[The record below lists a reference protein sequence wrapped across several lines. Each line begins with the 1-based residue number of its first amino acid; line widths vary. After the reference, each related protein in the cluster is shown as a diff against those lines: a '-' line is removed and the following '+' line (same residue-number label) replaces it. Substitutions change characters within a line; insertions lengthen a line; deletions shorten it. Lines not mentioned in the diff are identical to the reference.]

1 MDKYESHQWIGIILF
16 IILCIILFVIYLK
29 YDRNKRIEEFFENEM
44 ISENFENE
52 DSEDEEEDF
61 ENEDS
66 EDDEEH
72 FGNYDSEDEEEDF
85 ENEDSEDDEEH
96 FGNYDSDDEE
106 EEDEEEYYKGK
117 KGDKKVP
124 PTKPRPGQPFGP
136 NSRQR
141 QRQMEAVKKAQEA
154 KKAKE
159 DAKKAN
165 QSQPVKP
172 AQPSQSSQPAPT
184 PKKKGGKKKGGN
196 KKKGGI
202 KKKGGNKK
210 KGGKKKSQVGASQR
224 AVVQAEI
231 ARSRAGSGI
240 SSGVDKCDI
249 KVDEWN
255 KSPEEIKREKERLSK
270 MMECQV
276 RNIIK
281 ENVRNN
287 VMDIL
292 SAQKPLMSGPSG
304 PVGPPGPPGSK
315 LQASGRLYNQLG
327 SFESTDTAYERP
339 NMVVSRASGTNP
351 SSSYVFMDKI
361 TPFVS
366 YQTWYYNDKNQIIN
380 RYDNNCMTYTKGS
393 DKIYMDQCDDNNMR
407 QKWFWDR
414 TNRFVS
420 LDTSDNKGENVRCMN
435 VSTPMT
441 DSLMSSVPDCTGDQ
455 CTNKGLKRFLV
466 VGDCGK
472 NTVTSSQLFSFG

>member
-1 MDKYESHQWIGIILF
+1 MNRGMDKYESHQWIGLILF

-29 YDRNKRIEEFFENEM
+29 YDRNKRIEEFFENEYY
-44 ISENFENE
+44 EDEEEHFENE
-52 DSEDEEEDF
+52 DKEEHFENEDEEEHF
-61 ENEDS
+61 WN
-66 EDDEEH
+66 DDE
-72 FGNYDSEDEEEDF
+72 DEDED
-85 ENEDSEDDEEH
+85 
-96 FGNYDSDDEE
+96 
-106 EEDEEEYYKGK
+106 EDEEEYYKANK
-117 KGDKKVP
+117 D
-124 PTKPRPGQPFGP
+124 
-136 NSRQR
+136 
-141 QRQMEAVKKAQEA
+141 VKKMNRGLNKMNKGIVKVA
-154 KKAKE
+154 KDSKNVKGNTNIMKKESTKAGKAVVKIGK
-159 DAKKAN
+159 DTKNVKGNTKIMKKNMNKTGKAF
-165 QSQPVKP
+165 KKMD
-172 AQPSQSSQPAPT
+172 PS
-184 PKKKGGKKKGGN
+184 PKKKSKPKAQKNTGPAKVTQNVMAQNAEKA
-196 KKKGGI
+196 GI
-202 KKKGGNKK
+202 IMAG
-210 KGGKKKSQVGASQR
+210 
-224 AVVQAEI
+224 
-231 ARSRAGSGI
+231 GSGELE
-240 SSGVDKCDI
+240 KCNI
-249 KVDEWN
+249 KVDEWG
-255 KSPEEIKREKERLSK
+255 KSKSEIQKQKASLSK

-276 RNIIK
+276 RNLIK
-281 ENVRNN
+281 EQVRNN
-287 VMDIL
+287 VMDVL
-292 SAQKPLMSGPSG
+292 SAQRPLMSGPSG

-315 LQASGRLYNQLG
+315 LQASGRLFNQLG

-351 SSSYVFMDKI
+351 SSSYVYMDKI

-366 YQTWYYNDKNQIIN
+366 YQTWYYNDKNQLIN
-380 RYDNNCMTYTKGS
+380 RYDNTCMTYTKGS

>member
-1 MDKYESHQWIGIILF
+1 MNRGMDKYESHQWIGIILF

-44 ISENFENE
+44 ISENYENE
-52 DSEDEEEDF
+52 DSDEDF

-66 EDDEEH
+66 EDE
-72 FGNYDSEDEEEDF
+72 
-85 ENEDSEDDEEH
+85 EEH

-106 EEDEEEYYKGK
+106 EDFENDDSDDEEEDFENYDSEDEDEDEEEYYKGK
-117 KGDKKVP
+117 RP
-124 PTKPRPGQPFGP
+124 PTQPRGP

-141 QRQMEAVKKAQEA
+141 QRQMEAVEKAKEA
-154 KKAKE
+154 KKA
-159 DAKKAN
+159 AA
-165 QSQPVKP
+165 SG
-172 AQPSQSSQPAPT
+172 QPAPSIQGT
-184 PKKKGGKKKGGN
+184 SPGRPSQPGKKGGKKKGGKKKGG
-196 KKKGGI
+196 K
-202 KKKGGNKK
+202 
-210 KGGKKKSQVGASQR
+210 KKKSQVGAQQR
-224 AVVQAEI
+224 AIVQSEI
-231 ARSRAGSGI
+231 AGSMAGSGMTT
-240 SSGVDKCDI
+240 GLERCDI
-249 KVDEWN
+249 KVDEWG
-255 KSPEEIKREKERLSK
+255 KSKSEIQKQKASLSK

-276 RNIIK
+276 KNLIK
-281 ENVRNN
+281 EQVRNN
-287 VMDIL
+287 VMDVL

-304 PVGPPGPPGSK
+304 PIGPPGPPGSK
-315 LQASGRLYNQLG
+315 LQASGRLFNQLG

-351 SSSYVFMDKI
+351 SSSYVYMDKI

-366 YQTWYYNDKNQIIN
+366 YQTWYYNDKNQLIN
-380 RYDNNCMTYTKGS
+380 RYDNTCMTYTKGS

>member
-1 MDKYESHQWIGIILF
+1 MNRGMDKYEMNQWIGIVLF
-16 IILCIILFVIYLK
+16 IILCIILYAIYLK
-29 YDRNKRIEEFFENEM
+29 YDRNKRIEEYFENE
-44 ISENFENE
+44 EYEEEHFENE
-52 DSEDEEEDF
+52 DSEDEEEHFENEEYEEEHF
-61 ENEDS
+61 ENED
-66 EDDEEH
+66 EDD
-72 FGNYDSEDEEEDF
+72 
-85 ENEDSEDDEEH
+85 DDE
-96 FGNYDSDDEE
+96 N
-106 EEDEEEYYKGK
+106 EEEYYKGNKDVK
-117 KGDKKVP
+117 KMNKGFKKMNKDIKKVAKDSKNVKGNTNIMKKQSIKGGKAVVKVGKD
-124 PTKPRPGQPFGP
+124 TKNVKGNTKIMNKNMKKTGNAFKKMDPG
-136 NSRQR
+136 
-141 QRQMEAVKKAQEA
+141 
-154 KKAKE
+154 
-159 DAKKAN
+159 
-165 QSQPVKP
+165 
-172 AQPSQSSQPAPT
+172 
-184 PKKKGGKKKGGN
+184 PKKKSKGKPKAQKNTGPKKATQQVMAQN
-196 KKKGGI
+196 VEKAGI
-202 KKKGGNKK
+202 IMAG
-210 KGGKKKSQVGASQR
+210 
-224 AVVQAEI
+224 
-231 ARSRAGSGI
+231 GSGQLE
-240 SSGVDKCDI
+240 KCDI
-249 KVDEWN
+249 KVDEWG
-255 KSPEEIKREKERLSK
+255 KSKSEIQKQKASLSK

-276 RNIIK
+276 RNLIK
-281 ENVRNN
+281 EQVRNN
-287 VMDIL
+287 VMDVL
-292 SAQKPLMSGPSG
+292 SAQRPLMSGPSG

-315 LQASGRLYNQLG
+315 LQASGRLFNQLG

>member
-1 MDKYESHQWIGIILF
+1 MNRGMDKYEMNQWIGIVLF
-16 IILCIILFVIYLK
+16 IILCIILYAIYLK

-44 ISENFENE
+44 MSEHFENE
-52 DSEDEEEDF
+52 DSEDEEEHF
-61 ENEDS
+61 ENED
-66 EDDEEH
+66 EEEH
-72 FGNYDSEDEEEDF
+72 F
-85 ENEDSEDDEEH
+85 ENEDED
-96 FGNYDSDDEE
+96 
-106 EEDEEEYYKGK
+106 EDEEEYYKGGKASTPAARANTPAARAKIAAEKAK
-117 KGDKKVP
+117 KKAEDKKN
-124 PTKPRPGQPFGP
+124 KD
-136 NSRQR
+136 
-141 QRQMEAVKKAQEA
+141 EKKADDKKKKDE
-154 KKAKE
+154 KKAADKKKKDE
-159 DAKKAN
+159 KKAADKNKKDAKKAAEKAKKDAKAKAAEEKKT
-165 QSQPVKP
+165 QQVM
-172 AQPSQSSQPAPT
+172 AQNVE
-184 PKKKGGKKKGGN
+184 K
-196 KKKGGI
+196 
-202 KKKGGNKK
+202 
-210 KGGKKKSQVGASQR
+210 
-224 AVVQAEI
+224 
-231 ARSRAGSGI
+231 AGSIMAGG
-240 SSGVDKCDI
+240 SGELERCDI
-249 KVDEWN
+249 KVDEWG
-255 KSPEEIKREKERLSK
+255 KSKKEIQKQKASLSK

-276 RNIIK
+276 RNLIK
-281 ENVRNN
+281 EQVRNN
-287 VMDIL
+287 VMDVL
-292 SAQKPLMSGPSG
+292 SAQRPLLSGPSG

-315 LQASGRLYNQLG
+315 LQASGRLFNQLG